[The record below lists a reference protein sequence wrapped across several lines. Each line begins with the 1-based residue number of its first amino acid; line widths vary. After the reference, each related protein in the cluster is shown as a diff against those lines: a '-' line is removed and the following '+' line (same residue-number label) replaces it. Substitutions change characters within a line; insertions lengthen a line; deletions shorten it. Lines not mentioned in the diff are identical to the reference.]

1 MHANLRR
8 GLLGTLFA
16 GGLLAL
22 GTTVAS
28 AADTSGADGTASGTQ
43 VVAPVTAPVTLGAI
57 SLGLAG
63 DPEAAVGGAAVAEP
77 STAALA
83 IDPPAIVAPVLVPG
97 SAAAGSAAV
106 GSEAAGSA
114 AIGSGPAAL
123 RAESM
128 IAGAATSTVQV
139 SSATARVAALA
150 PGLAATGVNGQWLD
164 LAAAFLGAGVL
175 LVTRRRMRTA

>member
-43 VVAPVTAPVTLGAI
+43 VVAPVTAPVTLGAT
-57 SLGLAG
+57 SLGVLG
-63 DPEAAVGGAAVAEP
+63 DSEAAVGGAAAVAEP

-83 IDPPAIVAPVLVPG
+83 IDPPAIVSPVVAPGSEAAGSG
-97 SAAAGSAAV
+97 SAAVGSEAAGFGSAAV
-106 GSEAAGSA
+106 GSEAAGSGSA
-114 AIGSGPAAL
+114 AVGSEA
-123 RAESM
+123 
-128 IAGAATSTVQV
+128 
-139 SSATARVAALA
+139 
-150 PGLAATGVNGQWLD
+150 
-164 LAAAFLGAGVL
+164 
-175 LVTRRRMRTA
+175 